1 MLASHRHASGPP
13 LVPMPLH
20 PPQRIALKTSEPLFG
35 HFRPDKHFLLA
46 REGVVARL
54 TLPRPHHVFTQL
66 PGPFSH
72 GHIQPWGRE
81 CKRHLVRKAKPADG
95 QAHAAAPISGMP
107 EALVFPHRSKQRTH
121 DPRSEHDMLLA
132 LRTIHVA
139 ASDVADV
146 VQSEGKPQAR
156 IHGEAE

>member
-1 MLASHRHASGPP
+1 MLASYRPASGRPP
-13 LVPMPLH
+13 IPMPLH

-72 GHIQPWGRE
+72 GQIQPCGRE
-81 CKRHLVRKAKPADG
+81 RKRHLVCAPPITLLVPTFIVGLLSRYYF
-95 QAHAAAPISGMP
+95 AANSGAVCSAISAPS
-107 EALVFPHRSKQRTH
+107 STT
-121 DPRSEHDMLLA
+121 
-132 LRTIHVA
+132 TIRRRFGA
-139 ASDVADV
+139 
-146 VQSEGKPQAR
+146 GTNFR
-156 IHGEAE
+156 